1 MNRNSTIEQLNAL
14 NKNTMMEVIGVE
26 YLEAGEGF
34 LKARMP
40 VNEATRQ
47 PNGILHGGANL
58 ALAET
63 VAGLGSAIMVDL
75 NTYAVRGAQVSANHV
90 GTASSGWVYAEGNLI
105 HKGINTHVWNIDI
118 RNEEGK
124 LLSTC
129 RLTNFIILK
138 KAMD

>member
-1 MNRNSTIEQLNAL
+1 MDKNSTIEQLNRL

-26 YLEAGEGF
+26 YLEASDGY

-40 VNEATRQ
+40 VNNATKQ

-75 NTYAVRGAQVSANHV
+75 DTYNVRGAQVSANHV
-90 GTASSGWVYAEGNLI
+90 GTVSAGWVYAEGNII
-105 HKGINTHVWNIDI
+105 HEGKNTHVWNIDI

-129 RLTNFIILK
+129 RLTNFIVLK
-138 KAMD
+138 K

>member
-1 MNRNSTIEQLNAL
+1 
-14 NKNTMMEVIGVE
+14 MEVIGVE
-26 YLEAGEGF
+26 YLEAGDGF

-40 VNEATRQ
+40 VNNTTKQ
-47 PNGILHGGANL
+47 PNDILHGGANL

-63 VAGLGSAIMVDL
+63 VAGLGSAIIVDL
-75 NTYAVRGAQVSANHV
+75 EKFAVRGAQVSANHV

>member
-1 MNRNSTIEQLNAL
+1 MDTDATIEQLNQL

-26 YLEAGEGF
+26 YLEAGSGF

-40 VNEATRQ
+40 VNNATKQ

-75 NTYAVRGAQVSANHV
+75 TKYDIRGAQVSANHV
-90 GTASSGWVYAEGNLI
+90 GTANSGWVYAEGKLI
-105 HKGINTHVWNIDI
+105 HKGKNTHVWNIDI
-118 RNEEGK
+118 RNEEEK

-138 KAMD
+138 CDAP